1 MKLREALLASLLVLL
16 VSGCASLQSSSDFQ
30 AGRNALLTGKTEVA
44 LSYFQ
49 SVAEKDPGY
58 RYGSAYRQ
66 GILSYLGRAEYA
78 VGQLPQ
84 AQKTLERALAAN
96 REEDLAR
103 LYLGLTLARS
113 GEQQRG
119 VREIE
124 NGLKGIHGF
133 IDYVTEAH
141 RFSFGQFWDP
151 SGALRSSIRQELAA
165 LSGSEG
171 RMETLIASAETIG
184 KQMEEEID
192 RARNDETR
200 ERSRQ
205 NGGGEGGSQP

>member
-1 MKLREALLASLLVLL
+1 MKGHGALLGSLLILL
-16 VSGCASLQSSSDFQ
+16 VSGCASLQTSSDFQ
-30 AGRNALLTGKTEVA
+30 AGRNALLTGKSEIA

-49 SVAEKDPGY
+49 SVAERDPGY

-124 NGLKGIHGF
+124 NGLKGINGF
-133 IDYVTEAH
+133 IEYITEAH

-151 SGALRSSIRQELAA
+151 SGALRRSIRQELAA
-165 LSGSEG
+165 LSGSE
-171 RMETLIASAETIG
+171 RRTETLIASAETIG
-184 KQMEEEID
+184 QQMEEEID
-192 RARNDETR
+192 RSRNDETR

-205 NGGGEGGSQP
+205 DSGGEGGSQP